1 MPFYLSPLSFYL
13 SAKTEDGFE
22 SQFQVNHLSH
32 FLLTL
37 ELLPIIL
44 DTAGSCNDCRIVLVS
59 SAAHKGGVID
69 PQNMNGEVSYG
80 RLQFYSNSK
89 LYNVRNVLFASFC
102 LLYFR

>member
-1 MPFYLSPLSFYL
+1 MPLYLSPLSFYL

-59 SAAHKGGVID
+59 SAAHKEGVID

-80 RLQFYSNSK
+80 RLRFYANSK
-89 LYNVRNVLFASFC
+89 LYNVRNVLFASFY